1 MSEHYQVA
9 IIGSGPGGLSAA
21 ITAAEQGL
29 SHILFERT
37 GHLADTIYKYQKGK
51 KVMAHPMR
59 LPLQG
64 SMPFDEGFREGIL
77 ADWDAAAAKSG
88 ANIKMNAEVTK
99 LTGQR
104 GAFQITLGGGEV
116 YTADEV
122 IMAIGLQGNLRKVPV
137 PGADRPWV
145 QYQLDDPDAY
155 QNERIAVIGAGDAGI
170 ENAVAL
176 ASHNEVSII
185 NRQPDFARAKPGNV
199 ALIEKAIRSGAIRAY
214 ANSSPARIDDNA
226 LVLDTAEGQ
235 AIVPVDRIIAR
246 LGAVPPRKFL
256 EDAGIVFPSKDPATV
271 PELTET
277 YECNVPGLY
286 IIGALAGFT
295 LIKQAVN
302 QGHEIIRRMAGD
314 PVAPADEDLL
324 RQRFEGAFPGAAV
337 NDVLAYL
344 REHVPVL
351 AGLTMLQLR
360 EVMLESAIH
369 RFRQGDTVF
378 RRGDY
383 TNSLWNI
390 AEGSALVMVNEARPD
405 LAVRI
410 GEAEFFGELGLISG
424 RRRTATV
431 VAGDDS
437 VMVEIPRRSMR
448 RLQNSVQ
455 AIKAE
460 LDRVAMRRIIHTA
473 LARDRPISEIEDVIA
488 GAELKRF
495 KAYETIV
502 QEGDPVDAL
511 YILRTGSATVSRVD
525 NGREVALNYI
535 AAGSLFGERGL
546 LDDDARR
553 AATIRATIASEAVRI
568 PSEIV
573 RASMDR
579 MPELRAIF
587 ESAVQKQLDQTVRS
601 ALARAGRP
609 ETTGGEETAIASFLV
624 NQGVGEATNAFIIDE
639 GLCTRCGNCESAC
652 ASTHDGISRVNRDAG
667 QRSLS
672 VLLPVACR
680 HCENPHCMS
689 DCPVD
694 AITRAPTGEVFIDQ
708 QTCIGCANCHNNC
721 PYGVISMVD
730 PTSGHMEPQ
739 GWLGWLTNA
748 VGLTKPKHVH
758 HDPNAPHVTKAVK
771 CDLCKD
777 TGGSPACV
785 AACPTGAAI
794 RVAPET
800 YMSWLRDG
808 RGRS

>member
-1 MSEHYQVA
+1 MTDHYRVA

-29 SHILFERT
+29 SHVLLERT
-37 GHLADTIYKYQKGK
+37 NHLSDTIFKYQKGK

-77 ADWDAAAAKSG
+77 DDWNKAAERSG
-88 ANIKMNAEVTK
+88 ANIRLNAEVVK
-99 LTGQR
+99 LSGER
-104 GAFQITLGGGEV
+104 GAFQLTLPGKEV
-116 YTADEV
+116 ITADEV
-122 IMAIGLQGNLRKVPV
+122 ILAIGLQGNLRKVPV
-137 PGADRPWV
+137 PGADREWV

-170 ENAVAL
+170 ENAIAL

-185 NRQPDFARAKPGNV
+185 NRQPDFSRAKPGNV
-199 ALIEKAIRSGAIRAY
+199 AAIEKAIRSGQIRAY

-226 LVLDTAEGQ
+226 LILDTAEGQ
-235 AIVPVDRIIAR
+235 SIVPVDRIIAR
-246 LGAVPPRKFL
+246 LGAIPPRKFL
-256 EDAGIVFPSKDPATV
+256 EDAGIKFPSADPAAV
-271 PELTET
+271 PELNES

-314 PVAPADEDLL
+314 PIPPADEDLL

-337 NDVLAYL
+337 NDVLIYL

-360 EVMLESAIH
+360 EAMLESNIQ
-369 RFRQGDTVF
+369 RFAKGDIVF
-378 RRGDY
+378 QRGDY
-383 TNSLWNI
+383 TSSLWNI
-390 AEGSALVMVNEARPD
+390 AEGAAHVLVNEARPD
-405 LAVRI
+405 LAIRI

-424 RRRTATV
+424 RRRSATV
-431 VAGDDS
+431 IAAEPS

-448 RLQNSVQ
+448 RLQASVK

-460 LDRVAMRRIIHTA
+460 LDRVAMRRIIHTG
-473 LARDRPISEIEDVIA
+473 LARNRPISEIEDVIA
-488 GAELKRF
+488 GAELRKY
-495 KAYETIV
+495 KAFETIFA
-502 QEGDPVDAL
+502 EGDAVDSL

-525 NGREVALNYI
+525 NGREAVLNYI

-546 LDDDARR
+546 LDENAKR
-553 AATIRATIASEAVRI
+553 AATVRATVASEAVRI
-568 PSEIV
+568 DAAVISG
-573 RASMDR
+573 SMER
-579 MPELRAIF
+579 LPELRAIF
-587 ESAVQKQLDQTVRS
+587 EAAVQNQLDQTVKS
-601 ALARAGRP
+601 ALARGNRVT
-609 ETTGGEETAIASFLV
+609 EGTDETAITTFLV

-652 ASTHDGISRVNRDAG
+652 AATHDGISRVNRDAG
-667 QRSLS
+667 SRALS

-694 AITRAPTGEVFIDQ
+694 AITRAPTGEVFINQ
-708 QTCIGCANCHNNC
+708 QTCIGCSNCANNC
-721 PYGVISMVD
+721 PYGVINMVD
-730 PTSGHMEPQ
+730 PTSGQKEPQ
-739 GWLGWLTNA
+739 SWLTWLLDS
-748 VGLTKPKHVH
+748 VGLPTPAPKP
-758 HDPNAPHVTKAVK
+758 HDHDAPHAMKAAK

-777 TGGSPACV
+777 TGGSPSCV

-794 RVAPET
+794 RVSPET

>member
-1 MSEHYQVA
+1 MTEHYQVA

-29 SHILFERT
+29 SHILLERT
-37 GHLADTIYKYQKGK
+37 SHLSDTIFKYQKGK

-64 SMPFDEGFREGIL
+64 SLPFEEGFREGIL
-77 ADWDAAAAKSG
+77 DDWDKAADKSG
-88 ANIKMNAEVTK
+88 ANIRKNAEVKK

-104 GAFQITLGGGEV
+104 GAFELVLPGDEV
-116 YTADEV
+116 ITADEV
-122 IMAIGLQGNLRKVPV
+122 ILAIGLQGNLRKVPV
-137 PGADRPWV
+137 PGADREWV

-170 ENAVAL
+170 ENAIAL

-185 NRQPDFARAKPGNV
+185 NRQPDFSRAKPGNV
-199 ALIEKAIRSGAIRAY
+199 AAIEKAIRSGQIRAY
-214 ANSSPARIDDNA
+214 ANSAPARIDDEA
-226 LVLDTAEGQ
+226 LILDTNEGQ

-246 LGAVPPRKFL
+246 LGAIPPRKFL
-256 EDAGIVFPSKDPATV
+256 EDAGIVFPSKDPAAV
-271 PELTET
+271 PELNET

-302 QGHEIIRRMAGD
+302 QGHEIIRRMSGD
-314 PVAPADEDLL
+314 PIAPADEDLL
-324 RQRFEGAFPGAAV
+324 RQRFEPAFPGAAV

-344 REHVPVL
+344 REHVPAL

-360 EVMLESAIH
+360 EVMLESAIQ
-369 RFRQGDTVF
+369 RFNQGDVVF

-390 AEGSALVMVNEARPD
+390 AEGSAHVLINEARPD

-431 VAGDDS
+431 VAGEHS

-448 RLQNSVQ
+448 RLQSSVQ

-488 GAELKRF
+488 GAELKRY
-495 KAYETIV
+495 KAFETIFA
-502 QEGDPVDAL
+502 EGDPVDAL
-511 YILRTGSATVSRVD
+511 YILRTGSATVSRVE
-525 NGREVALNYI
+525 NGREVALNYV

-546 LDDDARR
+546 LDEAATR
-553 AATIRATIASEAVRI
+553 AATIRATVASEAVRI
-568 PSEIV
+568 PAEIV
-573 RASMDR
+573 RTSMDR
-579 MPELRAIF
+579 MPELRIIF
-587 ESAVQKQLDQTVRS
+587 ESAVQNQLDQTVRS
-601 ALARAGRP
+601 ALARAGQT
-609 ETTGGEETAIASFLV
+609 ESTGDETAVASFLV

-639 GLCTRCGNCESAC
+639 GLCTRCGNCETAC

-667 QRSLS
+667 QRALS

-694 AITRAPTGEVFIDQ
+694 AITRAPTGEVFINQ
-708 QTCIGCANCHNNC
+708 QTCIGCANCSNNC
-721 PYGVISMVD
+721 PYGVIRMVD

-739 GWLGWLTNA
+739 NWLGWLTNA
-748 VGLTKPKHVH
+748 VGITRPKHVH

>member
-1 MSEHYQVA
+1 MAEHYKVA

-29 SHILFERT
+29 SHVLLERT
-37 GHLADTIYKYQKGK
+37 NHLSDTIFKYQKGK

-64 SMPFDEGFREGIL
+64 SMPFEEGFREGIL
-77 ADWDAAAAKSG
+77 DDWNKSAEKSG
-88 ANIKMNAEVTK
+88 ANIRLSAEVLK
-99 LTGQR
+99 LTGER
-104 GAFQITLGGGEV
+104 GAFQMTLPGNEV
-116 YTADEV
+116 ITADEV

-137 PGADRPWV
+137 PGADREWV

-155 QNERIAVIGAGDAGI
+155 QNERIAIIGAGDAGI
-170 ENAVAL
+170 ENAMAL
-176 ASHNEVSII
+176 SSHNEVSII
-185 NRQPDFARAKPGNV
+185 NRQPDFSRAKPGNV
-199 ALIEKAIRSGAIRAY
+199 AAIEKAIRSGQIRAY
-214 ANSSPARIDDNA
+214 TNSAPARIDDNA
-226 LVLDTAEGQ
+226 LILDTAEGQ
-235 AIVPVDRIIAR
+235 SIVPVDRIIAR

-256 EDAGIVFPSKDPATV
+256 EGAGIKFPSDDPAAV
-271 PELTET
+271 PELSET

-314 PVAPADEDLL
+314 PIPPADENLL
-324 RQRFEGAFPGAAV
+324 QQRFDQAFPGASV

-344 REHVPVL
+344 RDHVPVL

-360 EVMLESAIH
+360 EVMLESTIA
-369 RFRQGDTVF
+369 RFNTGDTVF

-390 AEGSALVMVNEARPD
+390 AEGSAHVLINEARPD
-405 LAVRI
+405 MVVRI
-410 GEAEFFGELGLISG
+410 GQSEFFGEIGLISG
-424 RRRTATV
+424 RRRSATV
-431 VAGDDS
+431 VAGEPS
-437 VMVEIPRRSMR
+437 VMVEVPRRSMR
-448 RLQNSVQ
+448 RLQSSVK

-473 LARDRPISEIEDVIA
+473 LARERPISEIEDIIA
-488 GAELKRF
+488 GAELKRY
-495 KAYETIV
+495 KAFETICA
-502 QEGDPVDAL
+502 EGDAVDAL
-511 YILRTGSATVSRVD
+511 YIMRTGSATVSRVEG
-525 NGREVALNYI
+525 GREVALNFI

-546 LDDDARR
+546 LEENATR
-553 AATIRATIASEAVRI
+553 AATIRATVASEAVRI
-568 PSEIV
+568 DAAVI

-579 MPELRAIF
+579 MPELRGIF
-587 ESAVQKQLDQTVRS
+587 EKAVQSQLDQTVHS
-601 ALARAGRP
+601 ALARAGQVKMG
-609 ETTGGEETAIASFLV
+609 TDSSAITSFLV

-652 ASTHDGISRVNRDAG
+652 AATHDGISRVNRDAG
-667 QRSLS
+667 TRALS

-680 HCENPHCMS
+680 HCENPHCMA

-694 AITRAPTGEVFIDQ
+694 AITRAPTGEVFINQ
-708 QTCIGCANCHNNC
+708 NTCIGCANCANNC
-721 PYGVISMVD
+721 PYGVINMVD
-730 PTSGHMEPQ
+730 PTSGHKPHQ
-739 GWLGWLTNA
+739 NWLTWLLDS
-748 VGLTKPKHVH
+748 VGLPTPPPPP
-758 HDPNAPHVTKAVK
+758 HDHNAPHATKAVK

-800 YMSWLRDG
+800 YMAWVRDG
-808 RGRS
+808 RGQS

>member
-1 MSEHYQVA
+1 MTEHYQVA

-29 SHILFERT
+29 SHILLERT
-37 GHLADTIYKYQKGK
+37 NHLSDTIFKYQKGK

-64 SMPFDEGFREGIL
+64 SLPFDEGFREGIL
-77 ADWDAAAAKSG
+77 ADWDKAAEKSG
-88 ANIKMNAEVTK
+88 ANIRLNAEVKK
-99 LTGQR
+99 LSGQR
-104 GAFQITLGGGEV
+104 GGFQLVLPGNETI
-116 YTADEV
+116 TADE
-122 IMAIGLQGNLRKVPV
+122 IILAIGLQGNLRKVPV

-155 QNERIAVIGAGDAGI
+155 QNERIAIIGAGDAGI
-170 ENAVAL
+170 ENAIAL

-185 NRQPDFARAKPGNV
+185 NRQPDFSRAKPGNV
-199 ALIEKAIRSGAIRAY
+199 AAIEKAIRSGQIRAY
-214 ANSSPARIDDNA
+214 ASSAPARIDDEA
-226 LVLDTAEGQ
+226 LILDTNEGQ

-246 LGAVPPRKFL
+246 LGAIPPRKFL
-256 EDAGIVFPSKDPATV
+256 EDAGIKFPSDDPAAV
-271 PELTET
+271 PELSET

-302 QGHEIIRRMAGD
+302 QGHEIIRRMSGD
-314 PVAPADEDLL
+314 PIAPADEDLL
-324 RQRFEGAFPGAAV
+324 RQRFDGAFPGAAV
-337 NDVLAYL
+337 NDVLTYL

-360 EVMLESAIH
+360 EVMLESAIQ
-369 RFRQGDTVF
+369 RFKQGDIVF
-378 RRGDY
+378 KRGDY

-390 AEGSALVMVNEARPD
+390 AQGSAHVLVNEARPD
-405 LAVRI
+405 IAIRI

-424 RRRTATV
+424 RRRSATV
-431 VAGDDS
+431 IAGEPS

-448 RLQNSVQ
+448 RLQSSVK

-473 LARDRPISEIEDVIA
+473 LARDRPINEIEDVIA
-488 GAELKRF
+488 GAELKRY
-495 KAYETIV
+495 KAFETIFS
-502 QEGDPVDAL
+502 EGDPVDAL

-525 NGREVALNYI
+525 SGREVALNYV

-546 LDDDARR
+546 LDDTAKRS
-553 AATIRATIASEAVRI
+553 ATIRATVASEAVRI
-568 PSEIV
+568 PAEIV
-573 RASMDR
+573 RESMER

-587 ESAVQKQLDQTVRS
+587 ESAVQNQLDQTVHS

-609 ETTGGEETAIASFLV
+609 ESTGDETAVTSFLV

-667 QRSLS
+667 QRALS

-694 AITRAPTGEVFIDQ
+694 AITRAPTGEVFINQ
-708 QTCIGCANCHNNC
+708 QTCIGCANCSNNC
-721 PYGVISMVD
+721 PYGVINMVD
-730 PTSGHMEPQ
+730 PTSGHLEPQ
-739 GWLGWLTNA
+739 NWLGWLTNA